1 MYKDV
6 KKNIISISYN
16 LFKEKGYDNVT
27 INDIC
32 DKCNI
37 TKTTF
42 YRYIS
47 SKEDILTYFFDLI
60 IERMQVFTKD
70 LYAQLFITNLKNNH
84 GTFDEIDMVKTVV
97 CILIKKAQESNQIH
111 NQSNP
116 EELYDMCSQICF
128 GCGIKWCL
136 NLIDDV
142 RKEFIKSISLAL
154 QVDSRI
160 IEI

>member
-1 MYKDV
+1 
-6 KKNIISISYN
+6 
-16 LFKEKGYDNVT
+16 
-27 INDIC
+27 
-32 DKCNI
+32 
-37 TKTTF
+37 
-42 YRYIS
+42 
-47 SKEDILTYFFDLI
+47 
-60 IERMQVFTKD
+60 
-70 LYAQLFITNLKNNH
+70 
-84 GTFDEIDMVKTVV
+84 MVKTVV